1 MNDVA
6 LDSAELLHRWLNRQL
21 PDAAARWLHDKLAEL
36 REHPSDKA
44 LFVAIGLAPRKVG
57 KDDLLIRERDLAAA
71 ERCRAGWR
79 PVAWSV
85 DQAARLLLLLR
96 AGGDEEQF
104 ARRLEQLFATADVG
118 ELVTFYR
125 GLPLYPGQP
134 RYLRRATEGV
144 RTNMKAVFEAVA
156 HDNPYPAQQFDDG
169 AWNQMILKALFIG
182 SRLHPIS
189 GLERRANRELMR
201 MLCDYAHERWAA
213 GRDVSPEL
221 WRCVGAHAD
230 DAALADLERVLHT
243 GSERERQAA
252 VLALSVSRHVR
263 AVALLAAVPELA
275 IQVKRA
281 ELTWGAVT
289 EQSST

>member
-1 MNDVA
+1 MNDVT

-21 PDAAARWLHDKLAEL
+21 ADSAARWLQDRLAEL
-36 REHPSDKA
+36 RERPSDRT
-44 LFVAIGLAPRKVG
+44 LFLAIGLAPRKVG
-57 KDDLLIRERDLAAA
+57 KDDLLIREKDLAAA

-144 RTNMKAVFEAVA
+144 RTNMKAVFKAVA
-156 HDNPYPAQQFDDG
+156 HDNPYPAEQFDDG

-182 SRLHPIS
+182 SRLHPII
-189 GLERRANRELMR
+189 GLERRANPELMR

-221 WRCVGAHAD
+221 WRCVGPHAD
-230 DAALADLERVLHT
+230 SAALADLERVLHA
-243 GSERERQAA
+243 GNERERQAA
-252 VLALSVSRHVR
+252 VLALSASRD
-263 AVALLAAVPELA
+263 AGAAALLATVPELA
-275 IQVKRA
+275 IQVKRT
-281 ELTWGAVT
+281 ELTWGNIT
-289 EQSST
+289 EQSLT

>member
-1 MNDVA
+1 MNDVT

-21 PDAAARWLHDKLAEL
+21 PDAAAGWLQDKLAEL
-36 REHPSDKA
+36 REHPSDKT
-44 LFVAIGLAPRKVG
+44 LFLAIGLAPRKVG
-57 KDDLLIRERDLAAA
+57 KDDLLIREEDLAAA
-71 ERCRAGWR
+71 ERCRTGWR

-96 AGGDEEQF
+96 AGDDEEQF

-125 GLPLYPGQP
+125 GLPLYPGQR

-156 HDNPYPAQQFDDG
+156 HDNPYPAEQFDDG
-169 AWNQMILKALFIG
+169 AWNQMIVKALFIG
-182 SRLHPIS
+182 SRLHPII
-189 GLERRANRELMR
+189 GLDRRVNPELMR

-221 WRCVGAHAD
+221 WRCVGPHAD
-230 DAALADLERVLHT
+230 DVALADLERVLHA

-252 VLALSVSRHVR
+252 VLALSTSRHAR
-263 AVALLAAVPELA
+263 AAALLATAPELA
-275 IQVKRA
+275 GQAKRA
-281 ELTWGAVT
+281 ELTWGTIT
-289 EQSST
+289 EQPSA

>member
-1 MNDVA
+1 MNDVT
-6 LDSAELLHRWLNRQL
+6 LESAELLHRWLNRQL
-21 PDAAARWLHDKLAEL
+21 PDAAARWLQDKLVEL

-44 LFVAIGLAPRKVG
+44 LFLAIGLAPRKVG
-57 KDDLLIRERDLAAA
+57 KDDLLVRVQDLAVA
-71 ERCRAGWR
+71 ECCRAGWR

-96 AGGDEEQF
+96 ASGDEDQF
-104 ARRLEQLFATADVG
+104 ARRLEQLFTTADVG

-125 GLPLYPGQP
+125 GLPLYPGQR

-156 HDNPYPAQQFDDG
+156 HDNPYPAEQFDDG
-169 AWNQMILKALFIG
+169 AWNQMIVKALFIG
-182 SRLHPIS
+182 SRLHPII
-189 GLERRANRELMR
+189 GLDRRANPELMR

-221 WRCVGAHAD
+221 WRCVGLHAD
-230 DAALADLERVLHT
+230 DIALADLERVLHT

-252 VLALSVSRHVR
+252 VLALSVSRHAR
-263 AVALLAAVPELA
+263 AAVLLDTVPELA
-275 IQVKRA
+275 IQAKRA
-281 ELTWGAVT
+281 ELTWSIFT
-289 EQSST
+289 EQ

>member
-1 MNDVA
+1 MNDVT

-21 PDAAARWLHDKLAEL
+21 ADGAARWLHDKLGEL
-36 REHPSDKA
+36 REHPSDRTF
-44 LFVAIGLAPRKVG
+44 FVAIGLVPRKVG

-104 ARRLEQLFATADVG
+104 ARRLEQIFATADVG

-156 HDNPYPAQQFDDG
+156 HDNPYPAEQFDDG

-182 SRLHPIS
+182 SRLHPVI
-189 GLERRANRELMR
+189 GLERRANPELMR

-230 DAALADLERVLHT
+230 DAALTDLERVLHT
-243 GSERERQAA
+243 GNERERQAA
-252 VLALSVSRHVR
+252 VLALDASGHLR
-263 AVALLAAVPELA
+263 AAALLNTVPELA
-275 IQVKRA
+275 GKAKSA
-281 ELTWGAVT
+281 ELTWDSIIDSV
-289 EQSST
+289 SR